1 MRGDEDEAFAKEH
14 TELVRRTAQ
23 RVKRQL
29 RLGTEL
35 DELVGAGYVGL
46 LEARQ
51 RYEEGRG
58 VLFAAFAHYRI
69 RGAIFDHV
77 RQMGH
82 LSRAEHAR
90 RRRAETADMALEA
103 VEHVTPSDTDALC
116 ELSDVLGKLSAAF
129 VLSASG
135 ADEGASPEEQV
146 MSAFDHA
153 RVRRAMRALPARER
167 LVVEGIYFE
176 DRVLNHIGAELAI
189 TKSGVSRIHTRALAR
204 LRAAMDGSQS
214 PDR

>member
-1 MRGDEDEAFAKEH
+1 MSGDEDEAFAKEH
-14 TELVRRTAQ
+14 AELVRRTAL

-29 RLGTEL
+29 RLATEL
-35 DELVGAGYVGL
+35 DELMGAGYVGL

-51 RYEEGRG
+51 RFEEGRG
-58 VLFAAFAHYRI
+58 VPFAAFAHYRV

-90 RRRAETADMALEA
+90 RRRAETADIALEA

-116 ELSDVLGKLSAAF
+116 ELADVFGKLSTAF
-129 VLSASG
+129 VLSAAG
-135 ADEGASPEEQV
+135 AEEQASPEEQV
-146 MSAFDHA
+146 MSAIDHA
-153 RVRRAMRALPARER
+153 RVRRALRALPGREL
-167 LVVEGIYFE
+167 LVVQGIYFE
-176 DRVLNHIGAELAI
+176 DRVLNDIGAELSI

-204 LRAAMDGSQS
+204 LRAAMDGSE
-214 PDR
+214 RAER